1 MRLLDH
7 DSWMKMA
14 ERIAARRRSGALP
27 SAEESLMGF
36 RGFTTAQPMAQPL
49 NAPFPS
55 ALPPGGAPPQ
65 PRMNPNA
72 GIQRAMMP
80 MGETTSR
87 IPMDNAKSYDALR
100 MGAMNEPMAAQ
111 NRVSDMEREAALMNM
126 LNAINR
132 GQMGV

>member
-1 MRLLDH
+1 MLDH

-14 ERIAARRRSGALP
+14 ERIASRRRAGALP
-27 SAEESLMGF
+27 SADESMMGF
-36 RGFTTAQPMAQPL
+36 RGFTTAQPMATPPP
-49 NAPFPS
+49 APFSTSLPS
-55 ALPPGGAPPQ
+55 GIAPPQ
-65 PRMNPNA
+65 PRMDPNA
-72 GIQRAMMP
+72 GVQRAMLP

-100 MGAMNEPMAAQ
+100 MGAMNEPMAGP